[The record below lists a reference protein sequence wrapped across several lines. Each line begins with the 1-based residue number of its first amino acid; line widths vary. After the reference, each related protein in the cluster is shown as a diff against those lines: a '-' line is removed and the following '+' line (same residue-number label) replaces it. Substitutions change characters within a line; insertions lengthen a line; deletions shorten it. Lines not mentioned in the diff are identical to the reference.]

1 MWWHFIFILCGP
13 FVAWRRREQKKKK
26 NLHYSWKKSQV
37 QNVTKSF
44 LVERFSGEG
53 KKKTHIN
60 WKEKFTTEELCVKIL
75 TGYITYIFR
84 YMDLFSYKKKQKKII
99 FSPPRKIS
107 IWRWRISEY
116 NFYTNHHNWKWLAIN
131 MEYFIE
137 LRKESIY
144 IWHQRKN
151 FFLKWKF
158 RFCFKS
164 SKFSDLWTR

>member
-1 MWWHFIFILCGP
+1 MRWHFIFILCGP
-13 FVAWRRREQKKKK
+13 FVAWRRREQKKKESTLQLEKKKPSVKCHQVFSCWEIFRRRKKNAYKLKGKIYNWRTLCK
-26 NLHYSWKKSQV
+26 NLTRLY
-37 QNVTKSF
+37 NVHFQIYGPF
-44 LVERFSGEG
+44 LLQ
-53 KKKTHIN
+53 KKK
-60 WKEKFTTEELCVKIL
+60 
-75 TGYITYIFR
+75 
-84 YMDLFSYKKKQKKII
+84 KKII

-107 IWRWRISEY
+107 IWQWRISEY

-137 LRKESIY
+137 LRKESIN

>member
-1 MWWHFIFILCGP
+1 MTFYFHLVRSFCCLKKE
-13 FVAWRRREQKKKK
+13 RTKKKK
-26 NLHYSWKKSQV
+26 RIYITAGKKAKCKMSPSLFMLRDFQE
-37 QNVTKSF
+37 K
-44 LVERFSGEG
+44 E

>member
-1 MWWHFIFILCGP
+1 MTFYFHLVRSFCCLKKERTKKRIYITAG
-13 FVAWRRREQKKKK
+13 KKKK
-26 NLHYSWKKSQV
+26 PSAKCHQV
-37 QNVTKSF
+37 
-44 LVERFSGEG
+44 FSCWEIFRRR
-53 KKKTHIN
+53 KKKTYIN
-60 WKEKFTTEELCVKIL
+60 WKKKFTTEELCVKIL
-75 TGYITYIFR
+75 PGYITYIFR
-84 YMDLFSYKKKQKKII
+84 YMDLFSYEKNKKKKSF

-137 LRKESIY
+137 LRKESIN